1 MDIQQFF
8 KQYKDISD
16 EHFRRIEAFLKSN
29 KELSDEHI
37 KNNASPDG
45 IGFNVFSLV
54 SDVYQRENLHSDI
67 MRSFLDP
74 QESHNQGFLFLDTF
88 IEMLSSK
95 GFAVNEEDYQNAEVV
110 REEGRIDILIKD
122 SESMHCIIIENKIN
136 NAIDQKR
143 QIPAYYNYAIK
154 EGYEVDAIIYL
165 PLDEY
170 KKPDKSSWTKRD
182 IERISPLLLVMPA
195 FSKFND
201 NLINS
206 WLIPSYNKCEDEE
219 CKFVLKQYINL
230 VKFLRADNMDR
241 NLVGKF
247 VESLKDKETAETL
260 QSILDLVNDIPAYKA
275 EEIMKEL
282 NQRFVFDD
290 PLKITLTNDRVF
302 LDNFVFKPKNIS
314 IYIDSYGFGVGY
326 VVQLWD
332 KISYYKKD
340 IDINKFMQEI
350 VPNWNE
356 INKYSWEYEKKHI
369 SCMQW
374 DFSYEEETTMLDFVL
389 KIANAL
395 KDAMESRK

>member
-1 MDIQQFF
+1 
-8 KQYKDISD
+8 
-16 EHFRRIEAFLKSN
+16 
-29 KELSDEHI
+29 
-37 KNNASPDG
+37 
-45 IGFNVFSLV
+45 
-54 SDVYQRENLHSDI
+54 
-67 MRSFLDP
+67 
-74 QESHNQGFLFLDTF
+74 
-88 IEMLSSK
+88 
-95 GFAVNEEDYQNAEVV
+95 
-110 REEGRIDILIKD
+110 
-122 SESMHCIIIENKIN
+122 
-136 NAIDQKR
+136 
-143 QIPAYYNYAIK
+143 
-154 EGYEVDAIIYL
+154 
-165 PLDEY
+165 
-170 KKPDKSSWTKRD
+170 
-182 IERISPLLLVMPA
+182 
-195 FSKFND
+195 
-201 NLINS
+201 
-206 WLIPSYNKCEDEE
+206 
-219 CKFVLKQYINL
+219 
-230 VKFLRADNMDR
+230 MDR

-374 DFSYEEETTMLDFVL
+374 DFSYEEEATMLEFVL

-395 KDAMESRK
+395 KEAMESRK